1 MSVLSRLFGKA
12 KKGQP
17 ETRVNKITALESL
30 SPDALMSIA
39 LGEKGEQ
46 DDQLRVAAIERLDD
60 ASTLRDIAFSSTSN
74 QVQRIARQ
82 RLAALVDT
90 GKIDFD
96 QLSRQLGDPVKL
108 FAVMSFSQQAD
119 RLEQLLSSIN
129 DNELLYKMAREGA
142 TVKLRQIAAEK
153 N

>member
-1 MSVLSRLFGKA
+1 MSVLSRLFGKT
-12 KKGQP
+12 KKSQP
-17 ETRVNKITALESL
+17 ETRINKITALESL

-60 ASTLRDIAFSSTSN
+60 ANTLRDIAFSSTSN

-96 QLSRQLGDPVKL
+96 QLSTQLGDPVKL
-108 FAVMSFSQQAD
+108 FAVMSFPN
-119 RLEQLLSSIN
+119 RLIGLNSSCPPSMTMNCCIKW
-129 DNELLYKMAREGA
+129 LAKA
-142 TVKLRQIAAEK
+142 LR
-153 N
+153 